1 MKRSAPLPFLIRYA
15 GRRSVLILLLALL
28 GAAGAARAQSKNA
41 GNEQL
46 AVALSAPGKPGVL
59 HVKLI
64 GGSISVTGYNGKDVL
79 IEAEGGARRP
89 PRGPAPE
96 GLRRVDTGSNLD
108 LTAEEKDN
116 HVYVKVPPGNRT
128 VNLTI
133 KVPQRFSLRIGTVQ
147 DGDITVSNVD
157 GELEIN
163 NVNGGIALTQVAG
176 SAVANTVNGPITASF
191 REVTAGAPMAFS
203 TVNGKVDLS
212 LPAKTKASLKLKS
225 DFGEVYSDFELVTEQ
240 KQAKTARN
248 ANGLYRLNV
257 DEWTHSKLNGGG
269 AEILLKSLQGDI
281 YIRRAK

>member
-1 MKRSAPLPFLIRYA
+1 MKRSAPPLSLIPRA
-15 GRRSVLILLLALL
+15 SLCSTLLLLALL
-28 GAAGAARAQSKNA
+28 SGPGPARAQSKSA
-41 GNEQL
+41 ANEQL
-46 AVALSAPGKPGVL
+46 TVALSAPGKPGVL
-59 HVKLI
+59 HVRLI
-64 GGSISVTGYNGKDVL
+64 GGSINVTGYNGKDVL
-79 IEAEGGARRP
+79 IEAEGGTRRP
-89 PRGPAPE
+89 SRGPAPE

-108 LTAEEKDN
+108 LSVEEKDN
-116 HVYVKVPPGNRT
+116 HVYVKAPPGNRT

-133 KVPQRFSLRIGTVQ
+133 KVPQRFSLRVATVQ
-147 DGDITVSNVD
+147 DGDISVSNVD

-191 REVTAGAPMAFS
+191 RDVTAGAPMAFS

-240 KQAKTARN
+240 KQAKTSRN
-248 ANGLYRLNV
+248 TDGMYRLNV
-257 DEWTHSKLNGGG
+257 DEWTYGKLNGGG

-281 YIRRAK
+281 YIRRTK

>member
-1 MKRSAPLPFLIRYA
+1 M
-15 GRRSVLILLLALL
+15 VLLLALL
-28 GAAGAARAQSKNA
+28 GPAGGAQAQSKNTS
-41 GNEQL
+41 NEQL
-46 AVALSAPGKPGVL
+46 TVALSAPGKPGVL

-79 IEAEGGARRP
+79 VEAEGAARRP

-108 LTAEEKDN
+108 ITVEEKEN
-116 HVYVKVPPGNRT
+116 HVYVKTPPGNRT

-133 KVPQRFSLRIGTVQ
+133 KVPQRFSLRVATVQ

-191 REVTAGAPMAFS
+191 RDVTAGAPMAFS
-203 TVNGKVDLS
+203 TVNGKVDLT

-240 KQAKTARN
+240 KQVKTSRN

-257 DEWTHSKLNGGG
+257 DEWTYGKLNGGG
-269 AEILLKSLQGDI
+269 AEILLKSLQGNI